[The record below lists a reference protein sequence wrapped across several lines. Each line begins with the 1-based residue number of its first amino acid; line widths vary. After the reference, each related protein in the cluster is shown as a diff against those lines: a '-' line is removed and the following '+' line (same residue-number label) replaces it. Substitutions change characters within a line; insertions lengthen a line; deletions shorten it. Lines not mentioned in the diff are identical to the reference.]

1 MVIAKQ
7 KSMTFTCKYG
17 SIATWMSTGG
27 PQAGKKQS
35 DVFVCV
41 PSYNHAAYLEQCL
54 RSIIAQTSQP
64 RKLLVIDDGSRDDS
78 VKIAE
83 RILKDCPFD
92 TEMIA
97 RENRGL
103 CRTLNEAFAIS
114 QGKYFAYLGSDD
126 LWLPEFLEA
135 RAELLDRR
143 ENAVLAY
150 GHAYLIDDAG
160 NAFDA
165 TTNYTD
171 TWANYPDGDARE
183 MILNGG
189 APISSTVVYRRSA
202 LENVEWNSDARLED
216 YEMYLRLMTRGEF
229 AFDPR
234 TMSAWRRHEANTS
247 ADRLMMLD
255 ELLAAHERN
264 FQSLG
269 TRREEMTIVQ
279 QRIKFLYAQMEL
291 QHGNKSGALRLA
303 AESWRGTSIG
313 QLFKFY
319 LRMLVPMSLIERRR
333 RSRRQMNV
341 KEFRV

>member
-1 MVIAKQ
+1 MP
-7 KSMTFTCKYG
+7 MTFTCKYG
-17 SIATWMSTGG
+17 SIATWMSTSR
-27 PQAGKKQS
+27 PQAGIKQS

-54 RSIIAQTSQP
+54 RSIIAQTARP

-78 VKIAE
+78 VQVAE
-83 RILKDCPFD
+83 RVLNDCQFD
-92 TEMIA
+92 SELIA

-103 CRTLNEAFAIS
+103 CRTLNQAFEMS

-135 RAELLDRR
+135 RGELLDRR

-171 TWANYPDGDARE
+171 TWAYYPDGDARE
-183 MILNGG
+183 MIVNGG

-202 LENVEWNSDARLED
+202 IEDVEWNDDARLED
-216 YEMYLRLMTRGEF
+216 YEMYLKLMTRGEF
-229 AFDPR
+229 AFDPAI
-234 TMSAWRRHEANTS
+234 MSAWRRHEANTS

-264 FQSLG
+264 HQSLG
-269 TRREEMTIVQ
+269 TNREELARVQ

-291 QHGNKSGALRLA
+291 QHGNKSGAFKLA
-303 AESWRGTSIG
+303 AESWRGASKAK
-313 QLFKFY
+313 LVKFY
-319 LRMLVPMSLIERRR
+319 LRMLVPMSLVERRR
-333 RSRRQMNV
+333 RTRRQINLR
-341 KEFRV
+341 EFSL